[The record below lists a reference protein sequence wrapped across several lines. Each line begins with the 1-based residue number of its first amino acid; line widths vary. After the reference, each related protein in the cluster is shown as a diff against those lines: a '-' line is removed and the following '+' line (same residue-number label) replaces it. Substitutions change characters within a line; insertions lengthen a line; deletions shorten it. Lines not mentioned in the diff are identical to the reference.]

1 MSSKYSNRKN
11 INYFIVKVG
20 RPGKRL
26 SGRSFYVH
34 SLYLAFHRAVLVV
47 CKFSLVGFC
56 LFCIFLNYIYIE

>member
-26 SGRSFYVH
+26 SGRLFYVH
-34 SLYLAFHRAVLVV
+34 ILCYVV
-47 CKFSLVGFC
+47 CKQILSFSK
-56 LFCIFLNYIYIE
+56 